1 MRSCVVAVTLWSCAK
16 GLWLD
21 ETEWMQVDSDR
32 KLMRRER
39 LGRERWEWGGGR
51 EGGREGQ
58 PCRNKCVVYK
68 YGKLSRKQTI
78 DLIVGAGIVT
88 FCSFHRLNY
97 TPWIRHI

>member
-51 EGGREGQ
+51 EGGRGSLAET
-58 PCRNKCVVYK
+58 NV
-68 YGKLSRKQTI
+68 L
-78 DLIVGAGIVT
+78 
-88 FCSFHRLNY
+88 Y
-97 TPWIRHI
+97 TSMES